1 MPSRPLPSMP
11 DFRACQLAVAGDV
24 MLDRYWSG
32 STTRISPEAPVP
44 IVNVKRIEH
53 RAGGAANVALGLR
66 ALGAAVSLA
75 GEVGDDEAGQVLT
88 QSLEGAGV
96 QCRFQRG
103 GNRATIVKLRVISQ
117 HQQMIRLDFE
127 QAPAAGSGLQV
138 ADVAP
143 LLSPCQALVLS
154 DYGKGALAHVGAL
167 IAAARDAGKPVLVD
181 PKQVDFSVYAG
192 ASILTPNRLEFERA
206 VGPCANDAE
215 LVERGHRLIESLRLD
230 ALLVTRGE
238 EGMSLLALDG
248 PPLHIPARAQEVY
261 DVTGAGD
268 TVIAVLAAAVAAGQP
283 WREAAELANAAA
295 AIAVGKLGTATV
307 TAQELAQALA
317 RAA

>member
-1 MPSRPLPSMP
+1 MP
-11 DFRACQLAVAGDV
+11 DFRACRLAVAGDV

-44 IVNVKRIEH
+44 IVNVKRVEH

-75 GEVGDDEAGQVLT
+75 GEVGEDEAGQVLT
-88 QSLEGAGV
+88 QSLEAAGV
-96 QCRFQRG
+96 ECRFQRG
-103 GNRATIVKLRVISQ
+103 GHRATIVKLRVISQ

-138 ADVAP
+138 GDVAP
-143 LLSPCQALVLS
+143 LLGACQALVLS
-154 DYGKGALAHVGAL
+154 DYGKGALAHVSAL
-167 IAAARDAGKPVLVD
+167 IRAARDMGKPVLVD
-181 PKQVDFSVYAG
+181 PKQLDFSVYAG

-206 VGPCANDAE
+206 VGACATEAE
-215 LVERGHRLIESLRLD
+215 LVERGRGLIETLRLD

-238 EGMSLLALDG
+238 EGMSLIARDG
-248 PPLHIPARAQEVY
+248 LPLHIPARAQEVF

-307 TAQELAQALA
+307 TSQELAEALA
-317 RAA
+317 HAA